1 MIPAAYEAVMGFLM
15 ALTDPNNLSALIDG
29 AIALIMG
36 LADGLIAAMPIM
48 IENVPIIIQ
57 NLVDAI
63 VENAPM
69 LLDAALE
76 LILALAEGLIT
87 NLPAILEAQGEIMAA
102 ILEGLWDF
110 TGTVLGWLGELCGNI
125 LSAIGSWF
133 GNLISSVAGFAGNVI
148 ATVQTVFANLPEIVG
163 YLFGLVIGK
172 IIQFG
177 ESALSWAL
185 TVPPQIVHN
194 VVTWFTS
201 LPGRLADALGG
212 AIASVIRFGVSM
224 KEKATSAAKNTVTGI
239 VNSFTSL
246 PGKMA
251 TIGGNVVK
259 GLWNGINDMKNWV
272 LAKVKGFGDSVL
284 NGIKK
289 ALGIASPSKITKGYG
304 KFLAQGLGIGFAA
317 EMPQIGREAARLL
330 NAMKLPRPKLGFDF
344 DDSGMNRSFP
354 SQVRVDS
361 AAVAALNTMPAG
373 WFGSFLN
380 PSPTSDV
387 VNSSVANTTN
397 TSNTYHQTL
406 TFNQPIQTPSQIA
419 RAARKAL
426 EVT

>member
-1 MIPAAYEAVMGFLM
+1 M
-15 ALTDPNNLSALIDG
+15 
-29 AIALIMG
+29 
-36 LADGLIAAMPIM
+36 
-48 IENVPIIIQ
+48 
-57 NLVDAI
+57 
-63 VENAPM
+63 
-69 LLDAALE
+69 
-76 LILALAEGLIT
+76 
-87 NLPAILEAQGEIMAA
+87 
-102 ILEGLWDF
+102 WDF
-110 TGTVLGWLGELCGNI
+110 TGTVLAWLGELCGNI

-194 VVTWFTS
+194 VVTWCTS

-251 TIGGNVVK
+251 SIGGNIVK